1 MGRYIP
7 AWIAGGLI
15 AMIAVAVGAFA
26 VTNPPVYGFCVAC
39 HARDLAGG
47 ALNGFL
53 GFDLPVTTGSA
64 DWPLL
69 TALGLPIGAYLG
81 ARASGEGRQRPARRP
96 VSAFLFGMAAMIFSL
111 VAMGC
116 TARLLLRAAYGDALS
131 YWALG
136 GAVAGVGGA
145 TAMLVWRARR
155 GSE

>member
-1 MGRYIP
+1 MGQYLP

-15 AMIAVAVGAFA
+15 ALIAVAVGAFA
-26 VTNPPVYGFCVAC
+26 VTDPPVYGFCVAC

-47 ALNGFL
+47 VLNGFAGL
-53 GFDLPVTTGSA
+53 DLPVAFVSA

-81 ARASGEGRQRPARRP
+81 ARTSGEGRNRPVRRP
-96 VSAFLFGMAAMIFSL
+96 LSAFLLGMAAMVFSL
-111 VAMGC
+111 VALGC

-136 GAVAGVGGA
+136 GVVVGICGA

-155 GSE
+155 CGG